1 MTKFIYNPKTCRYE
15 REGFNPW
22 RLSAL
27 GALTL
32 TLASLFFVG
41 IATLHSFVWESE
53 EEKQLRAEN
62 KALENHYALVKQ
74 QFEETEV
81 QLQSLAEKDKVLK
94 ASLFNSLFVET
105 KQEEKFTASYLTV
118 NDITSLRNSIEE
130 LTNRT
135 HELKEDAAFNS
146 YYYADKVA
154 GNKKK
159 TLAKLRTTP
168 SILPLSNG
176 KLISGFGKR
185 IHPFHKGLYEHPG
198 IDLAAPRGTEIVA
211 TADGYV
217 SDLNR
222 SDLLAGYGNLIE
234 ITHNDELVTRY
245 AHLET
250 IAVRQGQKVKKGQVI
265 GTVGNSGG
273 SIAPHL
279 HYEVL
284 KKGKEQNPVYYLLQ
298 NITPADYQQLF
309 AISTKQ
315 NQSLD

>member
-15 REGFNPW
+15 REGINLW
-22 RLSAL
+22 RAGAL
-27 GALTL
+27 GAVLL
-32 TLASLFFVG
+32 TLATLFFVG
-41 IATLHSFVWESE
+41 IAALHAVAWETE
-53 EEKQLRAEN
+53 EEARLRAEN
-62 KALENHYALVKQ
+62 KALENNYALVKQ
-74 QFEETEV
+74 QYQESDQ
-81 QLQSLAEKDKVLK
+81 QLQSLAQKDQVLK

-105 KQEEKFTASYLTV
+105 KEKEKFTASYLTV
-118 NDITSLRNSIEE
+118 NDISSLRESIEE
-130 LTNRT
+130 LSLRT
-135 HELKEDAAFNS
+135 HALKEDAAFNS
-146 YYYADKVA
+146 YYYADKVSS
-154 GNKKK
+154 NKKK
-159 TLAKLRTTP
+159 TLHKLSTTP
-168 SILPLSNG
+168 SILPIANG

-198 IDLAAPRGTEIVA
+198 IDIAATRGTEIVA

-217 SDLNR
+217 SDLTH

-234 ITHNDELVTRY
+234 LTHNDELVTRY
-245 AHLET
+245 AHLEN
-250 IAVRQGQKVKKGQVI
+250 IIVRRGQKIKKGQVI

-284 KKGKEQNPVYYLLQ
+284 KKGKEQNPIYYLLQ
-298 NITPADYQQLF
+298 KITPAEYQQLF